1 MGFLL
6 ERPDGDVRE
15 VAVRFAWYAAVS
27 VLVLEERGG
36 GLTVSVGS
44 LPMETTLRFLGHAC
58 VALLGERVQLLFE
71 REAIG
76 AWNAQIDAC
85 LNAVMGEPR
94 CFFD

>member
-36 GLTVSVGS
+36 DRFHRVAPPQWELLYAS
-44 LPMETTLRFLGHAC
+44 LAMLA
-58 VALLGERVQLLFE
+58 
-71 REAIG
+71 
-76 AWNAQIDAC
+76 
-85 LNAVMGEPR
+85 
-94 CFFD
+94 

>member
-1 MGFLL
+1 MEMCARLPFASRGMQPF
-6 ERPDGDVRE
+6 RFSFWKNVGVDRFHR
-15 VAVRFAWYAAVS
+15 VA
-27 VLVLEERGG
+27 
-36 GLTVSVGS
+36 
-44 LPMETTLRFLGHAC
+44 PMETTLRFLGHAC

-85 LNAVMGEPR
+85 LNAVMGKPR

>member
-1 MGFLL
+1 M
-6 ERPDGDVRE
+6 EMCVRLPFASRGMQPFRFSFWKNVGAGRFHR
-15 VAVRFAWYAAVS
+15 VA
-27 VLVLEERGG
+27 
-36 GLTVSVGS
+36 
-44 LPMETTLRFLGHAC
+44 PIETTLRFLGHAC

-85 LNAVMGEPR
+85 LHAVMGKPR

>member
-1 MGFLL
+1 MVFVL

-36 GLTVSVGS
+36 DRFHRVA
-44 LPMETTLRFLGHAC
+44 PMETTLRFLGHAC
-58 VALLGERVQLLFE
+58 VALLGER
-71 REAIG
+71 
-76 AWNAQIDAC
+76 NAQIDAC
-85 LNAVMGEPR
+85 LNAVMGKPR

>member
-1 MGFLL
+1 M
-6 ERPDGDVRE
+6 RE
-15 VAVRFAWYAAVS
+15 VAVRFAWHAAVS

-36 GLTVSVGS
+36 LTISIGS
-44 LPMETTLRFLGHAC
+44 PPMETTLRFLGYVC

-85 LNAVMGEPR
+85 LNAVMGKLR

>member
-6 ERPDGDVRE
+6 ERPDGDARE

-27 VLVLEERGG
+27 VLILEERGG
-36 GLTVSVGS
+36 DRFHRVA
-44 LPMETTLRFLGHAC
+44 PMETTLRFLGHAC

-76 AWNAQIDAC
+76 AWNSQIDAC
-85 LNAVMGEPR
+85 LHAVVGEPR

>member
-1 MGFLL
+1 M
-6 ERPDGDVRE
+6 RE
-15 VAVRFAWYAAVS
+15 VAVRFVWYAAVP

-44 LPMETTLRFLGHAC
+44 PPMETTLRFLGHAC

-76 AWNAQIDAC
+76 ARNAQIDAC
-85 LNAVMGEPR
+85 LNAVMGKPR

>member
-15 VAVRFAWYAAVS
+15 IAVRFAWHAAVS

-36 GLTVSVGS
+36 GDRFHRVA
-44 LPMETTLRFLGHAC
+44 PMETTLRFLGHAC

-76 AWNAQIDAC
+76 ARNAQIDAC
-85 LNAVMGEPR
+85 LNAVIGKPR

>member
-1 MGFLL
+1 MEMCARLPFASRGMQPF
-6 ERPDGDVRE
+6 
-15 VAVRFAWYAAVS
+15 RFSFCKNVG
-27 VLVLEERGG
+27 E
-36 GLTVSVGS
+36 LTISIGS
-44 LPMETTLRFLGHAC
+44 PPMETTLRFLGHAC

-85 LNAVMGEPR
+85 LHAVMGKPR

>member
-36 GLTVSVGS
+36 DSFHRVA
-44 LPMETTLRFLGHAC
+44 PMETTLRFLGHAC

-76 AWNAQIDAC
+76 ARNAQIDAC
-85 LNAVMGEPR
+85 LNAVMGKPC

>member
-1 MGFLL
+1 MEMCARLPFASRGMQPF
-6 ERPDGDVRE
+6 RFSFWKNVGGDRLSG
-15 VAVRFAWYAAVS
+15 R
-27 VLVLEERGG
+27 
-36 GLTVSVGS
+36 
-44 LPMETTLRFLGHAC
+44 PMETTLRFLGHAC

-85 LNAVMGEPR
+85 LHAVMGKPR

>member
-36 GLTVSVGS
+36 LTVSVGS
-44 LPMETTLRFLGHAC
+44 PPMETTLRFLGHVC

-85 LNAVMGEPR
+85 LHAVMGKPR

>member
-1 MGFLL
+1 M
-6 ERPDGDVRE
+6 RE

-27 VLVLEERGG
+27 ILVLQERGG
-36 GLTVSVGS
+36 VAVFVGS
-44 LPMETTLRFLGHAC
+44 PPMETTLRFLGYAC

-85 LNAVMGEPR
+85 LNAVMGKPR

>member
-15 VAVRFAWYAAVS
+15 VAVRFVWYAAVS
-27 VLVLEERGG
+27 AFVLEERGG
-36 GLTVSVGS
+36 IDRFHWVA
-44 LPMETTLRFLGHAC
+44 PMETTLRFLGHAC

-76 AWNAQIDAC
+76 ARNAQIDAC
-85 LNAVMGEPR
+85 LNAVMGKPR

>member
-1 MGFLL
+1 MVFVL

-36 GLTVSVGS
+36 DDRFHRVA
-44 LPMETTLRFLGHAC
+44 PMETTLRFLGHAC

-76 AWNAQIDAC
+76 ARNAQIDAC
-85 LNAVMGEPR
+85 LNAVMGKPR

>member
-1 MGFLL
+1 MEMCARLPFASRGMQPF
-6 ERPDGDVRE
+6 
-15 VAVRFAWYAAVS
+15 RFSFWKNV
-27 VLVLEERGG
+27 GG
-36 GLTVSVGS
+36 GRFHRVA
-44 LPMETTLRFLGHAC
+44 PIETTLRFLGHAC

-85 LNAVMGEPR
+85 LHAVMGKPR

>member
-6 ERPDGDVRE
+6 ERPDGDVRK

-27 VLVLEERGG
+27 VLVFGRAWG
-36 GLTVSVGS
+36 VDRFHRVA
-44 LPMETTLRFLGHAC
+44 PIETTLRFLGHAC
-58 VALLGERVQLLFE
+58 VALLGEHVQLLFE

-76 AWNAQIDAC
+76 ARNAQIDAC
-85 LNAVMGEPR
+85 LNAVMGKPR

>member
-1 MGFLL
+1 MEMCARLPFASRGMQPFLFSFWKN
-6 ERPDGDVRE
+6 V
-15 VAVRFAWYAAVS
+15 
-27 VLVLEERGG
+27 G

-44 LPMETTLRFLGHAC
+44 PPMETTLRFLGHAC

-76 AWNAQIDAC
+76 ARNAQIDAC
-85 LNAVMGEPR
+85 LNAVMGKPR

>member
-36 GLTVSVGS
+36 GDRFHRAA
-44 LPMETTLRFLGHAC
+44 PIETTLRFLGYAC

-85 LNAVMGEPR
+85 LNAVMGKPR

>member
-1 MGFLL
+1 MEMCARLPFASRGMQPFRFSFWKNM
-6 ERPDGDVRE
+6 EGVDRFHR
-15 VAVRFAWYAAVS
+15 VA
-27 VLVLEERGG
+27 
-36 GLTVSVGS
+36 
-44 LPMETTLRFLGHAC
+44 PMETTLRFLGHAC

-85 LNAVMGEPR
+85 LHAVVGEPR

>member
-27 VLVLEERGG
+27 ALVLEERGG
-36 GLTVSVGS
+36 DRFHRVA
-44 LPMETTLRFLGHAC
+44 PMETTLRFLGHAC

-71 REAIG
+71 CEAIG
-76 AWNAQIDAC
+76 ARNVQIDAC
-85 LNAVMGEPR
+85 LHAVMDKPR

>member
-1 MGFLL
+1 MVFVL

-36 GLTVSVGS
+36 GGDRFHRVA
-44 LPMETTLRFLGHAC
+44 PMETTLRFLGHAC

-76 AWNAQIDAC
+76 ARNAQIDAC
-85 LNAVMGEPR
+85 LNAVMGKPR

>member
-6 ERPDGDVRE
+6 ERLDGDVRE

-44 LPMETTLRFLGHAC
+44 PPMETTLRFLGHAC

-76 AWNAQIDAC
+76 ARNAQIDAR
-85 LNAVMGEPR
+85 LHAVMGKLR

>member
-15 VAVRFAWYAAVS
+15 VAVHFAWHAAVS

-36 GLTVSVGS
+36 IDRFHRVA
-44 LPMETTLRFLGHAC
+44 PMETTLRFLGHAC

-76 AWNAQIDAC
+76 ARNAQIDAC
-85 LNAVMGEPR
+85 LNAVMGKLR

>member
-1 MGFLL
+1 MEMCARLPFASRGMQPF
-6 ERPDGDVRE
+6 
-15 VAVRFAWYAAVS
+15 RFSFWKNV
-27 VLVLEERGG
+27 G

-44 LPMETTLRFLGHAC
+44 PPMETTLRFLGHVC

-85 LNAVMGEPR
+85 LHAVMGKPR

>member
-1 MGFLL
+1 MVFVL

-36 GLTVSVGS
+36 IDRSHRVA
-44 LPMETTLRFLGHAC
+44 PMGTTLRFPGHAC

-76 AWNAQIDAC
+76 ARNAQIDAC
-85 LNAVMGEPR
+85 LNAVMGKPR